1 MKKHIIIYAAL
12 AALLAACS
20 SKSKTQASEAKA
32 PESKLV
38 QLTEAQFKNAALE
51 IAKAVQRPM
60 SSSIQLNG
68 SIDVP
73 PQNLVTISAPMGG
86 YLKST
91 KLLPG
96 MPIRKGEVIAIMED
110 QAYIELQEQYLS
122 TQAELSSLEAEYNRQ
137 KTLFQGNAGSSK
149 NLEMAEANFKTAK
162 IRGRAFS
169 EKLKLIGIQTERLTE
184 SNMSRS
190 ISIVAPISGF
200 VSKVLVNTGK
210 YVAPTDILFE
220 LVDPSD
226 IHLNLKLFEKDLDK
240 VFIGQEITCY
250 SAANPEK
257 KYKAEVLLIGQD
269 IGADRTVEVHCH
281 FKAYDKALVPGMFMT
296 AVAEA
301 KPIQAW
307 TLPDDAII
315 QSGNTSYCFIAKGAR
330 VFELCEIKKG
340 LSHEG
345 YTTLETVSTNNI
357 ENQEFVIKNA
367 YTLWMQLNKETEE

>member
-1 MKKHIIIYAAL
+1 
-12 AALLAACS
+12 
-20 SKSKTQASEAKA
+20 
-32 PESKLV
+32 
-38 QLTEAQFKNAALE
+38 
-51 IAKAVQRPM
+51 M
-60 SSSIQLNG
+60 SSSILLNG

-86 YLKST
+86 YLNST

-96 MPIRKGEVIAIMED
+96 MPVRKGEIIATMED
-110 QAYIELQEQYLS
+110 QSYIELQEQYLS

-137 KTLFQGNAGSSK
+137 RTLFQGNAGSSR
-149 NLEMAEANFKTAK
+149 NLELAEAQLKTAK
-162 IRGRAFS
+162 IRSRALS

-184 SNMSRS
+184 NTMSRA

-210 YVAPTDILFE
+210 YVAPTDVLFE

-250 SAANPEK
+250 STANPEK

-269 IGADRTVEVHCH
+269 IGADRTVELHCH
-281 FKAYDKALVPGMFMT
+281 FKAYDKSLVPGMFMN

-301 KPIQAW
+301 KSIAAW

-315 QSGNTSYCFIAKGAR
+315 QSGGSSYCFIAKGPR
-330 VFELCEIKKG
+330 MFELCEIKKG
-340 LSHEG
+340 ISHEG
-345 YTTLETVSTNNI
+345 YTSI
-357 ENQEFVIKNA
+357 EGVYIEDIQNQEFVTKNA
-367 YTLWMQLNKETEE
+367 YTLWMQLNKEKED

>member
-1 MKKHIIIYAAL
+1 MKNTKIMYMAV
-12 AALLAACS
+12 AALLAGCNA
-20 SKSKTQASEAKA
+20 KSNTQATAEKSPVVKQ
-32 PESKLV
+32 V
-38 QLTEAQFKNAALE
+38 QLTEAQFKNAAL
-51 IAKAVQRPM
+51 ATSKAVQRAM
-60 SSSIQLNG
+60 SSSILLNG

-96 MPIRKGEVIAIMED
+96 MPVRKGEIIATMED
-110 QAYIELQEQYLS
+110 QGYIELQEQYLS

-137 KTLFQGNAGSSK
+137 RTLFQGNAGSSK
-149 NLEMAEANFKTAK
+149 NLELAEAQFKTAK
-162 IRGRAFS
+162 IRSRALS

-184 SNMSRS
+184 NTMSRA

-210 YVAPTDILFE
+210 YVAPTDVLFE

-250 SAANPEK
+250 SSANPEK

-269 IGADRTVEVHCH
+269 IGSDRTVELHCH
-281 FKAYDKALVPGMFMT
+281 FKAYDKSLVPGMFMN

-301 KPIQAW
+301 KSIAAW

-315 QSGNTSYCFIAKGAR
+315 QSGSSSYCFIAKGPR
-330 VFELCEIKKG
+330 MFELCEIKKG
-340 LSHEG
+340 ISHEG
-345 YTTLETVSTNNI
+345 YTSI
-357 ENQEFVIKNA
+357 EGVYIEDIQNQEFVTKNA
-367 YTLWMQLNKETEE
+367 YTLWMQLNKEKED